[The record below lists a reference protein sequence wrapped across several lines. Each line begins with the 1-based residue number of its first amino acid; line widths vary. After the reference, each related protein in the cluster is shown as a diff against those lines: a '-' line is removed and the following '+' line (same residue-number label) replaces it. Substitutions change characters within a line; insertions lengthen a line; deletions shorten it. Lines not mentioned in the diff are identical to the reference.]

1 MNLDSVGSSRHGT
14 EFKNQRSYRPHGAA
28 ASQLS
33 QFSNSVA
40 GHGSSRLDLSKDN
53 SASSKWSE
61 ERPNVRYNHFNDSDL
76 SHHLLDKPNSSY
88 RKDEVIPPKGTTAV
102 NLILFKVLSF
112 SCTADLPINNF
123 IN

>member
-1 MNLDSVGSSRHGT
+1 MNLDSIGSSRHET
-14 EFKNQRSYRPHGAA
+14 EFKSQRSYRPHGAA

-61 ERPNVRYNHFNDSDL
+61 ERPNVRYKNFNDSEL
-76 SHHLLDKPNSSY
+76 SHHLLDKPNALY
-88 RKDEVIPPKGTTAV
+88 RKDEVMPQKETAVV
-102 NLILFKVLSF
+102 NLIFLSILLFS
-112 SCTADLPINNF
+112 
-123 IN
+123 